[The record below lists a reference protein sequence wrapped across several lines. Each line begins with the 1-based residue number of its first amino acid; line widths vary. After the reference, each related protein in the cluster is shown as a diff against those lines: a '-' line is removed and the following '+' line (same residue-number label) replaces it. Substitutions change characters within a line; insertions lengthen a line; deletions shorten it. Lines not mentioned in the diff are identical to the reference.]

1 MADVTSLAKHQTLK
15 ISGPSSPTS
24 RHVTDVK
31 CSAVQ
36 QKSSAALQNLE
47 GNSLCARC
55 EEPFTPEEKIISC
68 KEQLFHDSCF
78 VCSQCFRPLELSEF
92 YEHKGRRYCRYD
104 FQILIAPLC
113 SRCGQFI
120 MSRGIKA
127 MHQSWHPECLTCEFC
142 GLPLVAAGL
151 QKFQNK

>member
-1 MADVTSLAKHQTLK
+1 MKSRVILRCIISL
-15 ISGPSSPTS
+15 GFN
-24 RHVTDVK
+24 
-31 CSAVQ
+31 
-36 QKSSAALQNLE
+36 AALQNLE